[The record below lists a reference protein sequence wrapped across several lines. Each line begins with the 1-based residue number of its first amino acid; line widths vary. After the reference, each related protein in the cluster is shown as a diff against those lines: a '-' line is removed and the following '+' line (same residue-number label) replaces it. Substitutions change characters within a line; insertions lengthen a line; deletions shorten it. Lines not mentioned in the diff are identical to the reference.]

1 MKGMEVVKRT
11 LAMFLAAVLML
22 SLAACGTSSTQQA
35 ESSGQAASGE
45 ELERAAEYGIASQ
58 ETLDHPEETVT
69 YSQFCWMLSAVIEKL
84 YGAESLAQWEDV
96 ASLALAADTPMKR
109 ADGALAIFEAAI
121 VVGMQD
127 YHSNSHQQPDIDGLT
142 MGEAIFGMRERT
154 DYDLF
159 PNWGEECHNINWD
172 GDPDTILGVAAQYPY
187 HRKSTVGGRAVM
199 EYDETMSMRY
209 EDPFTCEEAI
219 KAALRLYESWT
230 PRNYVRPEDAEALTY
245 DSSIITDDLFSL
257 SSSLPEVSAQELPA
271 DWRGLT
277 IYSKGVTHYNI
288 VEPFQERDLRF
299 LSDNGFNFARVLI
312 GFTTLGYPDHPENG
326 SLVNLAELEDLDRLI
341 AWGMRYDVHL
351 SLCMLSPPGY
361 ASQEDVAHLAIKD
374 WDYPSPE
381 QWELIMS
388 YWTMLAKRYAGIPS
402 RNLSFEL
409 CTEWHLEEEG
419 RSSDF
424 KTDWELV
431 IEAIRGIS
439 PERVLLASFDTAI
452 PIKLKLA
459 EDMASMGVA
468 LAAHPY
474 TPWQIANGNVGM
486 RQAIGFTGELSW
498 PLVWFPSGDF
508 NRRISPVTVSG
519 ELSETTLSVYVWGDG
534 MAWEDESGE
543 PVIEVY
549 ADGAPIASHTY
560 TEGGDQDALTVQLP
574 AGTKNVQIVHKSGY
588 VELSCIRVDGAFGS
602 AQTMPHDTSWGSDA
616 EGEAN
621 LLLHAGGTWENADGR
636 QYGSDEYYREALLP
650 YVEIADQYHVGF
662 MVNEFAFV
670 DDEWDSTTPV
680 PLDAI
685 LQYYSDAVEV
695 FRENGIGSSLCFLDR
710 IIMEKDF
717 PVMWGLYPDCQE
729 EQTLCLDNGREEHF
743 FVNRLLLDTIRSA
756 YGDP

>member
-11 LAMFLAAVLML
+11 MAMFLAAVLML

-35 ESSGQAASGE
+35 ESSGQAASDE

-58 ETLDHPEETVT
+58 ETLDHLEETVT
-69 YSQFCWMLSAVIEKL
+69 YSQFCSMLSAVIEKL

-96 ASLALAADTPMKR
+96 ASLALAADTPMMR

-127 YHSNSHQQPDIDGLT
+127 YHSNSNQQPDIDGLT

-159 PNWGEECHNINWD
+159 PNWSEECHNINWD
-172 GDPDTILGVAAQYPY
+172 GDTDTILGVAAQYPY
-187 HRKSTVGGRAVM
+187 YRKSTVSGKAVM

-257 SSSLPEVSAQELPA
+257 SSSLPEVSAEELPA

-277 IYSKGVTHYNI
+277 IFSKGVTHYNI
-288 VEPFQERDLRF
+288 VEPFQERDLKF
-299 LSDNGFNFARVLI
+299 LSENGFNFARVLI

-326 SLVNLAELEDLDRLI
+326 SLVNLAELKDLDRLI

-361 ASQEDVAHLAIKD
+361 ASQEDVEHQAIKD
-374 WDYPSPE
+374 ADYPSPE

-419 RSSDF
+419 KSADF
-424 KTDWELV
+424 KTDWEPV
-431 IEAIRGIS
+431 IEAIREIS

-474 TPWQIANGNVGM
+474 TPWQLAKGNADM

-543 PVIEVY
+543 PMIEVY
-549 ADGAPIASHTY
+549 ADGTLVASHTY
-560 TEGGDQDALTVQLP
+560 TEGGNQDALTVQLP
-574 AGTKNVQIVHKSGY
+574 AGTENVQIVHKSGY

-602 AQTMPHDTSWGSDA
+602 AQIMPHDTSWCSDA

-621 LLLHAGGTWENADGR
+621 LLLHADGTWENADGR
-636 QYGSDEYYREALLP
+636 QYGSDEYYQEALLP

-662 MVNEFAFV
+662 MVNEFAFA

-685 LQYYSDAVEV
+685 LQYYGDAVEV

-710 IIMEKDF
+710 IIMEKEF
-717 PVMWGLYPDCQE
+717 PVMWELYPDCQE
-729 EQTLCLDNGREEHF
+729 EQTLCLDNGREDRF

-756 YGDP
+756 YGNP